1 MRNGRRAVSL
11 VMLLWGVVLVPAGAW
26 AQSATNG
33 AIAGGVKDT
42 TGAALFRQQPQEIP
56 FDSNVTFLKMPPGQ
70 FFGEGA
76 GVAVNSRG
84 HVFVYTRNGSS
95 GGHIIAPQAATLYE
109 FGPDGSFVRKVQ
121 DLYSMA
127 WAHAVRVDKDD
138 NVWLVDNGSDMVVKL
153 TPDLSRVLMTL
164 GRRRESVAQT
174 DVRAPVPPT
183 TPPARDNTFNEPTDV
198 AWDPQG
204 NIFVSDG
211 YKNMSVAKF
220 NKDGNWV
227 KRIGKGNMAEQG
239 SGPGEFW
246 NPHSIVA
253 DAKGNIYV
261 ADRAN
266 VRIQVFDS
274 DLKFLREIKI
284 NVPPPPGSQSPFP
297 ARTQVGVADT
307 IAERVFTP
315 GAPWALCITPGPS
328 QVLYAAD
335 AYPGRVYKI
344 GLDGKVLGYFGI
356 AGKLPKQF
364 NQIHAMACRTEN
376 DLYVAEL
383 PAWRVQKLT
392 LKPSG
397 RTSSPQ

>member
-1 MRNGRRAVSL
+1 MRNERRAVGL
-11 VMLLWGVVLVPAGAW
+11 AMLLWGVVLVPAAAW
-26 AQSATNG
+26 AQSAMSG
-33 AIAGGVKDT
+33 AIAAKGKDT
-42 TGAALFRQQPQEIP
+42 TGAVPGILAQQQPPEIP
-56 FDSNVTFLKMPPGQ
+56 FDSDVTFLKMPPGQ
-70 FFGEGA
+70 FLGEGS

-109 FGPDGSFVRKVQ
+109 FGPDGSFIRKVQ

-153 TPDLSRVLMTL
+153 SPDLSQVLLTL

-174 DVRAPVPPT
+174 HVHAPAPST
-183 TPPARDNTFNEPTDV
+183 TPPARDDSFNEPTDI

-220 NKDGNWV
+220 NKDGSWV

-246 NPHSIVA
+246 NPHGIAA

-261 ADRAN
+261 ADRGN

-284 NVPPPPGSQSPFP
+284 NVPPPPGSRNPFP
-297 ARTQVGVADT
+297 TRAGTADT
-307 IAERVFTP
+307 IAERVHTP
-315 GAPWALCITPGPS
+315 GAPWAICITPGPN

-335 AYPGRVYKI
+335 AYPGRIYKI
-344 GLDGKVLGYFGI
+344 GLDGEVLGYFGI
-356 AGKLPKQF
+356 AGNLPKQF
-364 NQIHAMACRTEN
+364 GWVHAMACPTEN
-376 DLYVAEL
+376 DIYVAEPL
-383 PAWRVQKLT
+383 TWRVQKLS
-392 LKPSG
+392 LKPS
-397 RTSSPQ
+397 RTNR